1 MTTTVSTRIRALSI
15 ISITVL
21 VVLLLLASA
30 GYATPEPSET
40 TSYRVKGGDTLWQ
53 IAGDYGPVGTDR
65 RAVIAVI
72 ERINGLEAGV
82 LQVGQVIDIPVA
94 SS

>member
-1 MTTTVSTRIRALSI
+1 MTSTVSARIRALSI
-15 ISITVL
+15 ISITVF

-30 GYATPEPSET
+30 GH
-40 TSYRVKGGDTLWQ
+40 
-53 IAGDYGPVGTDR
+53 R

-72 ERINGLEAGV
+72 ERINGIDAGF

>member
-1 MTTTVSTRIRALSI
+1 MTSTVSARLRALSI
-15 ISITVL
+15 ISITVI

-30 GYATPEPSET
+30 GHATPDPSET
-40 TSYRVKGGDTLWQ
+40 MSYRVKGGDTLWE
-53 IAGDYGPVGTDR
+53 IAGDYGPVDTDR

-72 ERINGLEAGV
+72 ERINGIDAGS
-82 LQVGQVIDIPVA
+82 LQVGQLIDIPV

>member
-1 MTTTVSTRIRALSI
+1 MTSTVSARIRALSI
-15 ISITVL
+15 ISITVF

-30 GYATPEPSET
+30 GHATPDPSET
-40 TSYRVKGGDTLWQ
+40 MSYRVKGGDTLWQ
-53 IAGDYGPVGTDR
+53 IAGDYGPQNTDR
-65 RAVIAVI
+65 RAIVAVI
-72 ERINGLEAGV
+72 ERINGIDAGA

>member
-1 MTTTVSTRIRALSI
+1 MTTTVSARIRALSI
-15 ISITVL
+15 ISIMVI

-30 GYATPEPSET
+30 GYATPNPTET

-53 IAGDYGPVGTDR
+53 IAGDYGPEGTDR

-72 ERINGLEAGV
+72 ERINGMDSGA
-82 LQVGQVIDIPVA
+82 LQIGQVIDIPVA

>member
-1 MTTTVSTRIRALSI
+1 MTTTVSARIRALSI

-30 GYATPEPSET
+30 GHATPDPSDT
-40 TSYRVKGGDTLWQ
+40 MSYRVKGGDTLWQ
-53 IAGDYGPVGTDR
+53 LAGDYGPEDSDR

-72 ERINGLEAGV
+72 ERINGIDAGS